1 VSLPGIFLATPEC
14 AGEGRRLAVKDLFDT
29 AGLATTFGSRIFSF
43 RVPTETAAA
52 VRLLED
58 AGWSVAG
65 KTNLDEFAYG
75 VMTENPF
82 FGTSPNPLAPGRTA
96 GGSSGGSAAAVA
108 AGLADGALGSD
119 SGGSI
124 RIPAACCGVVGF
136 KPTFGLVP
144 LEGCFPLAPS
154 YDHGGPIAAT
164 VAGCEAMMAALAPGG
179 WGEPVESL
187 EQVLVGVAWL
197 DGCDP
202 LVRARIESAVERFPR
217 RREIDLPL
225 PAGGFSW
232 LGAFRREIAGVHGPL
247 FAERAEDYSP
257 ECRYKIERSLS
268 ITDEDALQG
277 ERARAAYRERCG
289 MAMDG
294 LDLLIVPTLG
304 QVAPPTGTRR
314 LEGVHVDSA
323 LTRFTW
329 AFNGLGWPA
338 LALPC
343 GPAED
348 GLPASL
354 QIVGRP
360 GDDALVLAVGRRL
373 EGVLA

>member
-1 VSLPGIFLATPEC
+1 
-14 AGEGRRLAVKDLFDT
+14 VKDFFDT
-29 AGLATTFGSRIFSF
+29 AGLTTTFGSRIFAF
-43 RVPTETAAA
+43 RVPTHTAEA
-52 VRLLED
+52 VRRLEA
-58 AGWSVAG
+58 AGWSVVG

-75 VMTENPF
+75 VMSENPF
-82 FGTSPNPLAPGRTA
+82 FGTVPNPLAPGRTA

-136 KPTFGLVP
+136 KPSFGLVP
-144 LEGCFPLAPS
+144 LDGCFPLAPS
-154 YDHGGPIAAT
+154 YDHGGPIAAS
-164 VAGCEAMMAALAPGG
+164 VEACEAMMTALAPGA
-179 WGEPVESL
+179 WGEPVEAL

-197 DGCDP
+197 EGCDP
-202 LVRARIESAVERFPR
+202 LVRARVEAAVERFPR
-217 RREIDLPL
+217 RREVDLPL
-225 PAGGFSW
+225 PVGGFGW
-232 LGAFRREIAGVHGPL
+232 LGAFRREIAGVHGAL
-247 FAERAEDYSP
+247 LAERPDDYSP
-257 ECRYKIERSLS
+257 ECRHKIDRAVAV
-268 ITDEDALQG
+268 TDEEALQG
-277 ERARAAYRERCG
+277 ERGRAAYRERAG
-289 MAMDG
+289 EAMKG
-294 LDLLIVPTLG
+294 LDLLIVPTLA

-314 LEGVHVDSA
+314 LDGVHVDTA

-343 GPAED
+343 GPAEG

-373 EGVLA
+373 EALLA